1 MNPELVKIFERSE
14 TVHVKDFA
22 SRLFDCS
29 ELTEENFVSVILRAS
44 WVDIS
49 YLENNNDT
57 ECKTIFHSE
66 PKNALNF
73 FKQCTA
79 NQTGCTIFAMGGE
92 TFLKPVQNLISQLD
106 YLFYPRKFICGI
118 SISNNNSKIPY
129 HSDKAD
135 VFIIQIKGERIWTI
149 TDMNLLEKSVRH
161 SIMKGQKR
169 LVNESDFQDAQVHI
183 INQLN
188 TGDAMFIPALWPH
201 TAQTIE
207 SRDANQIT
215 LSISIISEILT
226 PEIFL
231 KRYGLRDKYILA
243 DEFDERNNRNIE
255 LRSYSDFG
263 IDRRVDKILSDLIK
277 EKIIKSI

>member
-1 MNPELVKIFERSE
+1 MNPELIKIFEGSE

-22 SRLFDCS
+22 SLLFDS
-29 ELTEENFVSVILRAS
+29 IELNEERFVSVILHAP

-57 ECKTIFHSE
+57 DCKTIFHAE

-79 NQTGCTIFAMGGE
+79 NQTGCSVFSMGGE
-92 TFLKPVQNLISQLD
+92 KFLNPVQKLIDELD
-106 YLFYPRKFICGI
+106 FFFYPRKFICGI
-118 SISNNNSKIPY
+118 SISNHNSKIPY

-135 VFIIQIKGERIWTI
+135 VFIIQIKGERMWTI
-149 TDMNLLEKSVRH
+149 TNMQLLEKRVKHR
-161 SIMKGQKR
+161 IINGQQR
-169 LVNESDFQDAQVHI
+169 LVSGSDFQYSQTHI
-183 INQLN
+183 KNQLSP
-188 TGDAMFIPALWPH
+188 GDAMFIPALWPH

-207 SRDANQIT
+207 NGNPGQIA

-226 PEIFL
+226 PNIFL
-231 KRYGLRDKYILA
+231 KRNGLADKFMLA
-243 DEFDERNNRNIE
+243 DESDERNYKNIE
-255 LRSYSDFG
+255 LSSYCYLQNDKR
-263 IDRRVDKILSDLIK
+263 IQKILSDLIK